1 MGDQAALSRW
11 PAGLR
16 NTCRARALGVDAV
29 RGPCVSIA
37 AQGDRVFRVL
47 FINTHGVARRLEA
60 EVFQQEEAPEGLL
73 RLRPVGPPTLAGQ
86 SVAIPREGIYRGPTR
101 ATQALKVFPTPQ
113 PKESMQQRLQSNG
126 IQNCLR

>member
-16 NTCRARALGVDAV
+16 KTCRARALGVDAV
-29 RGPCVSIA
+29 WGPCVSIA

-60 EVFQQEEAPEGLL
+60 DAFQQEEAPEGLL
-73 RLRPVGPPTLAGQ
+73 RLRP
-86 SVAIPREGIYRGPTR
+86 SY
-101 ATQALKVFPTPQ
+101 
-113 PKESMQQRLQSNG
+113 
-126 IQNCLR
+126 